1 MRKEGIIMNDI
12 DMEIAVADKIIES
25 HRNTSTD
32 WVERAKQAAVKS
44 GNEIVKLLVDWAL
57 M

>member
-1 MRKEGIIMNDI
+1 MNDI
-12 DMEIAVADKIIES
+12 DMEIAVADEIIES
-25 HRNTSTD
+25 YRNTSTD
-32 WVERAKQAAVKS
+32 WVDLAKQATVES

>member
-1 MRKEGIIMNDI
+1 
-12 DMEIAVADKIIES
+12 MEIAVADEIIEY
-25 HRNTSTD
+25 HHNTSTD
-32 WVERAKQAAVKS
+32 WVDRAKQAAVKS

>member
-12 DMEIAVADKIIES
+12 DREIATADEIIES

-32 WVERAKQAAVKS
+32 WVDRAKQAAAKS
-44 GNEIVKLLVDWAL
+44 GNEMVKLLVDWAL
-57 M
+57 A